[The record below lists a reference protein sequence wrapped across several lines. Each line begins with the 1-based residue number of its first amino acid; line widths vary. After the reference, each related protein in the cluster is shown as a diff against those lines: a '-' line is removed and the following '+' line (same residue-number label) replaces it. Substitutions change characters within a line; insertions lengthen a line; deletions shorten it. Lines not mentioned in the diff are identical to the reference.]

1 MQNYQS
7 DSGIGVGIFRF
18 YCQKIVD
25 GKKFHRAVLAVII
38 VNSVIVGLQT
48 IPSIKAAVGPT
59 LDQID
64 TVIVWLFVAE
74 LLLRFAAQGFR
85 MFRSPWSVFD
95 TIVVAISVIPAT
107 DGLSVLRTLRILRV
121 LRTVSAA
128 PRLRRVVVGLL
139 SSLPGLGAVTTLLC
153 LIFYVS
159 GVIATELFGEAFP
172 DWFGS
177 LPKSVYSL
185 FQIMTLESWSM
196 GIVRPVMEVYGYA
209 WLFFVPFIAISAFTM
224 LNLFIA
230 VVVNALPTESDEEA
244 EQAQAESVSAHDI
257 EQLRKTILDLQEEV
271 RLLRGRDG

>member
-121 LRTVSAA
+121 LRTVSGGA
-128 PRLRRVVVGLL
+128 PIAPGRGWPFEFVAGAGRGHHSVV
-139 SSLPGLGAVTTLLC
+139 PDLLC
-153 LIFYVS
+153 L
-159 GVIATELFGEAFP
+159 GC
-172 DWFGS
+172 D
-177 LPKSVYSL
+177 
-185 FQIMTLESWSM
+185 
-196 GIVRPVMEVYGYA
+196 
-209 WLFFVPFIAISAFTM
+209 
-224 LNLFIA
+224 
-230 VVVNALPTESDEEA
+230 
-244 EQAQAESVSAHDI
+244 
-257 EQLRKTILDLQEEV
+257 
-271 RLLRGRDG
+271 RDGTVRRGIP